1 MSAAATSTFDEQYP
15 RPRTGTR
22 GSVEDIENIVLTSLD
37 GVPTRIRDVAM
48 VGLGQELR
56 TGAATVGGEESVI
69 GTTIMLLGENSRA
82 VARRVAQKM
91 SEVNRT
97 LPAGVQAR
105 TLYDRTHL
113 VDATLHTVRKNL
125 VEGALL
131 VIVILFLLLGNL
143 RGAII
148 VAAAIPLS
156 MLFAVSGMV
165 ERKISGNLMSLGAI
179 DFGIIVDGAVVMV
192 ENIIRRFAHRQ
203 QALGRLLTRNERL
216 DEAFESAREVA
227 RPTLFGVGIIMV
239 VYLPILSLSGI
250 EGKMFRPMA
259 SVVLLA
265 LSGALLL
272 FTFVPAAIAPAVR
285 PGRRAPGPV
294 RAPPNR
300 RTSRFCVAPPAPYR
314 GGFPAVASGS
324 RVRPD
329 RVAQGSEFIPKL
341 GEGARHRDAPP

>member
-1 MSAAATSTFDEQYP
+1 
-15 RPRTGTR
+15 
-22 GSVEDIENIVLTSLD
+22 
-37 GVPTRIRDVAM
+37 
-48 VGLGQELR
+48 
-56 TGAATVGGEESVI
+56 
-69 GTTIMLLGENSRA
+69 
-82 VARRVAQKM
+82 
-91 SEVNRT
+91 

-203 QALGRLLTRNERL
+203 HALGRLLTRNERL

-227 RPTLFGVGIIMV
+227 RARRCSGSAIIMV

-272 FTFVPAAIAPAVR
+272 TFTFVPAAIALLLS
-285 PGRRAPGPV
+285 GRVAPSA
-294 RAPPNR
+294 RTCSCAPPSR
-300 RTSRFCVAPPAPYR
+300 RTSRFCVALSGTVPWW
-314 GGFPAVASGS
+314 FPWRSSGS
-324 RVRPD
+324 RC
-329 RVAQGSEFIPKL
+329 AG
-341 GEGARHRDAPP
+341 